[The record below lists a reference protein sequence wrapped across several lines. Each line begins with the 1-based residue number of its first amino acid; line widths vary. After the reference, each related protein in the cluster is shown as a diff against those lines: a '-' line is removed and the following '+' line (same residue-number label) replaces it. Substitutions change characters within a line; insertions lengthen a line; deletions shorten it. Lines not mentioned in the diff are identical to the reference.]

1 MKIALAQIN
10 QSIGKIEENRIKI
23 FDFAKKAKEQKA
35 DIIIFPEFVV
45 TGGYSNDLFNNKD
58 FIISEFKA
66 TEVMTSHIPMY
77 TIAGVISND
86 KLNQNITNAVAFFS
100 DSNSMKVVASKNNL
114 NDGYFNDLKY
124 FKFSGFSNVFKFC
137 EKNIACVIADSSES
151 IAKNVEKA
159 SWLGIDIVVVLSCSP
174 YYKGKIEEIK
184 NIIKESA
191 KENSIDVAYVNMLGG
206 NDGYVFDGQSLYID
220 KNGNY
225 KAVGNFLE
233 EGLTIFDT
241 DGPNIESKQI
251 EKNKELYDVLV
262 LGLRDYIKK
271 NNFKKCVIGISG
283 GIDSALTLSIAV
295 DAIGAENVLGVL
307 MPSKYTSKESIDCS
321 LELCNNLKVQT
332 KNIPITNIYD
342 IYIKQITPFFDGK
355 EKDLTEENLQARI
368 RSNILMALSNKF
380 GYFVLCTGNKSE
392 DAVGYS
398 TLYGDATGGY
408 APISDLYKK
417 EVYEMSKYRNTISQ
431 VIPEFIINRAPTA
444 ELRENQK
451 DSDSLPEY
459 DILDDILIKFLDN
472 KMTYSQIIESGVE
485 KEVLDKVWKLLCT
498 SEYKRRQSPI
508 GTKVSKSAFL
518 RDIILPISNGYV
530 WKPMREKDLC
540 LNTNQMSQDTDKE

>member
-23 FDFAKKAKEQKA
+23 FDFAQKAKEQNA
-35 DIIIFPEFVV
+35 DIIIFPEFVI
-45 TGGYSNDLFNNKD
+45 TGGYSNDLFENKD
-58 FIISEFKA
+58 FVISEFKVM
-66 TEVMTSHIPMY
+66 EVMTSNLPIY
-77 TIAGVISND
+77 TIAGVISKD
-86 KLNQNITNAVAFFS
+86 KLNQNNTNAVGFFS
-100 DSNSMKVVASKNNL
+100 DSNSMKIVASKYNL
-114 NDGYFNDLKY
+114 NDGAFNDLKY

-137 EKNIACVIADSSES
+137 DKNIACVIADSVDSVS
-151 IAKNVEKA
+151 KNIEKA

-174 YYKGKIEEIK
+174 YHKGKIEEIK

-206 NDGYVFDGQSLYID
+206 NDGYVFDGQNLYID
-220 KNGNY
+220 KDGNF

-233 EGLTIFDT
+233 EGLTVFDT
-241 DGPNIESKQI
+241 DGPNVEDKQTD
-251 EKNKELYDVLV
+251 KNKELYDVLV

-271 NNFKKCVIGISG
+271 NNFKKCALGISG

-307 MPSKYTSKESIDCS
+307 MPSKYTSKGSIDS
-321 LELCNNLKVQT
+321 ALELCNNLKVQT
-332 KNIPITNIYD
+332 KTVPINDIYD
-342 IYIKQITPFFDGK
+342 VYINQLTPFFEGK
-355 EKDLTEENLQARI
+355 QKDLTEENLQARI
-368 RSNILMALSNKF
+368 RSNILMSLSNKF
-380 GYFVLCTGNKSE
+380 GYFILCTCNKSE

-417 EVYEMSKYRNTISQ
+417 EVYELSKYRNTISK
-431 VIPEFIINRAPTA
+431 VIPEFIITRPPTA

-459 DILDDILIKFLDN
+459 DILDDILIKLLDE
-472 KMTYSQIIESGVE
+472 KRTFIQIIKSGIK
-485 KEVLDKVWKLLCT
+485 KEVVDKVWKLLSV

-518 RDIILPISNGYV
+518 RDINFPVSNGYI
-530 WKPMREKDLC
+530 WNPEREDELC
-540 LNTNQMSQDTDKE
+540 QKTKI